1 MILYVL
7 IVVLGF
13 FVGSFLGVL
22 VDRIP
27 RGETVIKGRSRCEFC
42 KKKLQWYDLIPVLS
56 FLSTKG
62 KCRYCH
68 KGLSL
73 YYPAIEI
80 STGLMFAAVSIFVS
94 FQFVIY
100 NLSFITM
107 LVYYLIIVSSLIVVF
122 FTDLKY
128 GIIPDKILLLATMVV
143 AFYLLF
149 VDPLASLINL
159 TSGVATFLFF
169 VIISLGFSLLLK
181 KQSMGG
187 GDIKLVFLLGLF
199 LGFPN
204 IIISLYIAFLTGAL
218 AGIIL
223 ILWKK
228 KSFQKATLPFGP
240 FLVLGAVISL
250 FWGNP
255 IYVYVLKLLGY

>member
-42 KKKLQWYDLIPVLS
+42 KKELQWYDLIPVLS

-68 KGLSL
+68 KRLSL

-94 FQFVIY
+94 SQFIIY

-149 VDPLASLINL
+149 IDPLASLINL

-169 VIISLGFSLLLK
+169 LAISLGFSLLLK

-204 IIISLYIAFLTGAL
+204 IIISLYVAFLTGAL

>member
-1 MILYVL
+1 MILYVFIL
-7 IVVLGF
+7 VLGL

-22 VDRIP
+22 VDRIQ

-42 KKKLQWYDLIPVLS
+42 KKELRWYDLIPVLS
-56 FLSTKG
+56 FLSTQG

-68 KGLSL
+68 KNLGL

-80 STGLMFAAVSIFVS
+80 STGLMFVATYIFVLS
-94 FQFVIY
+94 QFVIY
-100 NLSFITM
+100 NLLFTTT

-149 VDPLASLINL
+149 INPQASLVNL
-159 TSGVATFLFF
+159 VSGAATFLFF
-169 VIISLGFSLLLK
+169 IAIAIGFSVLLRK
-181 KQSMGG
+181 ESMGG
-187 GDIKLVFLLGLF
+187 GDIKLAFLLGLF

-204 IIISLYIAFLTGAL
+204 IVISLYVAFLTGGL
-218 AGIIL
+218 TGIIL
-223 ILWKK
+223 ILWRK
-228 KSFQKATLPFGP
+228 KSFRKATLPFGP

-250 FWGNP
+250 FWGNQ

>member
-42 KKKLQWYDLIPVLS
+42 KKELQWYDLIPVLS

-68 KGLSL
+68 KRLSL

-80 STGLMFAAVSIFVS
+80 STGLMFAAVYIFVS
-94 FQFVIY
+94 SQFIIY

-128 GIIPDKILLLATMVV
+128 GIIPDKILLFAIMVV

-149 VDPLASLINL
+149 VNPQASLINL

-204 IIISLYIAFLTGAL
+204 IIISLYVAFLTGAL